1 MEAYIISLSII
12 GLIYALLSIGLNIE
26 YGETGLINFGHV
38 AYFAIGAY
46 ASTIASMHGLPVVL
60 SIVFAGLVAAV
71 AVVPIGFAALRL
83 QDDYFAIV
91 TLGFAEAV
99 RIFIQQEEWLTHGVQ
114 GIAAI
119 PGLTSLQSSLARN
132 EVFLTVVLAVVL
144 CAMAGVYLL
153 QHSMFGRILRAIR
166 DNEVA
171 VVALGKKTSGY
182 KVKVLMLGSFLAG
195 MAGAFYAH
203 FISFISPE
211 QFIALVTFYVWMA
224 IILGGVGTMK
234 GSLAGSLVLVLLLEG
249 SRFVGD
255 FLPGISDVQV
265 ANLRLGVIGFILVI
279 FSLYRSQ
286 GIFGRK
292 KES

>member
-1 MEAYIISLSII
+1 MEAYIISISIV
-12 GLIYALLSIGLNIE
+12 GLIYALLAIGLNIE

-38 AYFAIGAY
+38 AYFAVGAY
-46 ASTIASMHGLPVVL
+46 ASTIASMHGLPVAL
-60 SIVFAGLVAAV
+60 SILLAGLVAAV
-71 AVVPIGFAALRL
+71 VVIPISFAALRL

-119 PGLTSLQSSLARN
+119 PGLTNLQSSLARN
-132 EVFLTVVLAVVL
+132 EVFLAVLSGVVL
-144 CAMAGVYLL
+144 CAMAAVYLL
-153 QHSMFGRILRAIR
+153 QHSMFGRTLRAIR

-171 VVALGKKTSGY
+171 VVALGKRTSGY
-182 KVKVLMLGSFLAG
+182 KVKVLMLGSFFAG
-195 MAGAFYAH
+195 VAGAFYAH

-234 GSLAGSLVLVLLLEG
+234 GALVGSLVLVLLLEG
-249 SRFVGD
+249 SRFIGD

-286 GIFGRK
+286 GIFGRA
-292 KES
+292 KEG